1 MNINKKIIKETV
13 KKELENMFLIKE
25 YTNNNYGEKI
35 NGVIIELENI
45 KNEIL
50 SDIDNQNKNGNI
62 MVSRNEIEV
71 KDLMNAIEILKR
83 ANRRINRT
91 I

>member
-1 MNINKKIIKETV
+1 MNIDKKIIKETV
-13 KKELENMFLIKE
+13 KKELENMFLLKE

-50 SDIDNQNKNGNI
+50 SDIDSQNQNGNI

-71 KDLMNAIEILKR
+71 KDLMNAIEMLKR
-83 ANRRINRT
+83 ANKKINRT